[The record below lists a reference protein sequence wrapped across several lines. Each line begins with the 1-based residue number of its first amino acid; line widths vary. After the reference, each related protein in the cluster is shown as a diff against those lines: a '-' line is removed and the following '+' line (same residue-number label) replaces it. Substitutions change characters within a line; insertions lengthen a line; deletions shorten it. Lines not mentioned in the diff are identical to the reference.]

1 MNADDRQ
8 LAWANVRFAGLT
20 PIRELPPYV
29 AVSAH
34 PLVALLGEQLGQP
47 NAGVPTAGAHG
58 DRLVD
63 VALLSEQLVGCRRK
77 TRLHRAMTMHQ
88 WPIAVSE
95 SLS

>member
-8 LAWANVRFAGLT
+8 LAWANVRFTGLT

-34 PLVALLGEQLGQP
+34 PLVALL
-47 NAGVPTAGAHG
+47 
-58 DRLVD
+58 
-63 VALLSEQLVGCRRK
+63 SEQLVGCRRK
-77 TRLHRAMTMHQ
+77 TRLHRAMTVHQ